1 MRFGVL
7 GPLAVWTVDGELVVV
22 PESKVRALLA
32 ALLVDP
38 GRVVPSD
45 RLVED
50 LWGDAPPA
58 NPAGALQTRVSR
70 LRRALTRAGGRDL
83 VVHRPPGYL
92 LRVADDAVDSGRF
105 AALTRRARTTEGA
118 RERASL
124 LTEAL
129 SLWRGP
135 AFADFADEPFVRA
148 AVARLEEQRLLALEE
163 QAEARLELGEHGLLA
178 GELGDHTDRHPLRE
192 RLRAAHVRALYGAG
206 RPSEALDSYHELR
219 RSLDEELGLEPGPE
233 LVALHGEI
241 LRQDP
246 ALRAATPADATTPP
260 RPRTNLPTP
269 VTDLIG
275 RSESV
280 SEVRGMLESGRLVTL
295 TGPGGVGKTRLA
307 VEIATRLAGTFADGA
322 WLVELATQA
331 HPGEPGPADSVD
343 ALAEVVA
350 ATLGIRDDTS
360 PGPLPAGRPHTLI
373 DRLVGALRGKQLLL
387 VLDNCEHVVEPASRL
402 AAALLRGAPGVRILA
417 TSQEPL
423 DIAGERLWS
432 VPPLDLPGAEAAPS
446 VLRRSSAV
454 QLFEARAA
462 AASPG
467 FAITDEN
474 AAAVA
479 SICRRLDGIPLALEL
494 ASTRVRVL
502 GVRELAERLDD
513 RFRLLTGGHRG
524 APARQQT
531 LRAMIDWS
539 WELLT
544 AAEQIVLRRLAV
556 HSDGC
561 TLEAAE
567 TLCAGDGVKPS
578 EVVDL
583 LARLVDRS
591 LVLVAHDAD
600 GPRYRLLESVAAYC
614 LERLRA
620 SDHEQVRRAHDRYYV
635 AFAEGADAF
644 LRGADQQRWLRRLD
658 VETANIRSALDGA
671 AADGDAPLARR
682 LVRAMSWYWF
692 LRGRLTEAKRSL
704 AMALAVPDAPPDALP
719 DTPPDASPDRP
730 GAGAPGACVE
740 PVVAWRA
747 GMSMLS
753 GDEADPAWEGAAV
766 RKLYEDVGDPHERAR
781 AGWFLGFAMTKFGDM
796 AVGEDLTDRVLADF
810 RALGDRWGIAAVLS
824 TRGMQRYVC
833 GDLTLSRRDG
843 EESLALFREV
853 GDRWGQLQAMA
864 VLGRLAEIAGDYV
877 AADRWHR
884 DGLRV
889 AEDLGLW
896 TEASVRWSELG
907 RIALLTGDHARAE
920 EFHERGRR
928 LAVEQGDKPAEEFA
942 EVGLALGARR
952 QGRLDEAEAYLRG
965 WLEWNRQF
973 DAEYGAALILAEL
986 GFVAELRGDA
996 QGALALHE
1004 DGLAAAGDTGD
1015 PRAIALALEGL
1026 AGAHAL
1032 AGRPERAARLLGAAA
1047 AARSSVG
1054 APLPAAERG
1063 DVDRVTAAARE
1074 ALGDDGFE
1082 AAFGAGAELGW
1093 GVELSSSCG

>member
-7 GPLAVWTVDGELVVV
+7 GPLAVWTADGELVVV

-38 GRVVPSD
+38 GRVVSAD

-50 LWGDAPPA
+50 LWGEEPPA

-92 LRVADDAVDSGRF
+92 LGVADAAVDSDRF
-105 AALTRRARTTEGA
+105 VALTRRARTADGA

-163 QAEARLELGEHGLLA
+163 QAEARLELGEHSLLA
-178 GELGDHTDRHPLRE
+178 GELGDLAGRHPLRE
-192 RLRAAHVRALYGAG
+192 RLRAAHMRALYGAG

-219 RSLDEELGLEPGPE
+219 RRLDEELGLEPGPE
-233 LVALHGEI
+233 LVALHREI

-246 ALRAATPADATTPP
+246 GLLATPVDAATPT

-280 SEVRGMLESGRLVTL
+280 SEVRGVLESGRLVTL

-307 VEIATRLAGTFADGA
+307 VEIATRLAGSFADGA

-331 HPGEPGPADSVD
+331 HPAEPGPADSVD

-360 PGPLPAGRPHTLI
+360 PGPMPAGRPHTLI
-373 DRLVGALRGKQLLL
+373 DRLAGALRGKQLLL
-387 VLDNCEHVVEPASRL
+387 VLDNCEHVVEPAARL
-402 AAALLRGAPGVRILA
+402 AEALLRGAPDVRILA

-432 VPPLDLPGAEAAPS
+432 VPPLDLPGAAAAPS
-446 VLRRSSAV
+446 VLRQSSAV

-462 AASPG
+462 AVSPG
-467 FAITDEN
+467 FAITEEN
-474 AAAVA
+474 AGAVA
-479 SICRRLDGIPLALEL
+479 AICRRLDGIPLALEL

-502 GVRELAERLDD
+502 GVQELAERLDD

-567 TLCAGDGVKPS
+567 TVCAGDGVKPS

-600 GPRYRLLESVAAYC
+600 GPRYRLLESMAAYC

-620 SDHEQVRRAHDRYYV
+620 SDHEQVRRAHAHYYV
-635 AFAEGADAF
+635 SFAEGADAF

-658 VETANIRSALDGA
+658 VETANVRSALDGA
-671 AADGDAPLARR
+671 AVDGDAALALR

-704 AMALAVPDAPPDALP
+704 AMALAVPGG
-719 DTPPDASPDRP
+719 TP
-730 GAGAPGACVE
+730 AGAPESPGAPRAPGTSVE
-740 PVVAWRA
+740 PAVVWRA

-753 GDEADPAWEGAAV
+753 GDEADPAWEGGAV
-766 RKLYEDVGDPHERAR
+766 RTLYEDIGDPHERAR

-796 AVGEDLTDRVLADF
+796 AVGEDLTDRVLAEF
-810 RALGDRWGIAAVLS
+810 RALDDRWGIAAVLS

-833 GDLTLSRRDG
+833 GDLKLSRRDG

-864 VLGRLAEIAGDYV
+864 VLGRLAEIAGDY
-877 AADRWHR
+877 AAAGRWHR

-952 QGRLDEAEAYLRG
+952 RGRLDEAEAHLRN

-986 GFVAELRGDA
+986 GFIAELRGDA

-1004 DGLAAAGDTGD
+1004 DGLAAARDTGD
-1015 PRAIALALEGL
+1015 PRAVALALEGL

-1032 AGRPERAARLLGAAA
+1032 AGRHAQAARLLGAAA
-1047 AARSSVG
+1047 AARASVG

-1063 DVDRVTAAARE
+1063 DVDRVTAVARA
-1074 ALGDDGFE
+1074 ALGDEDFE

-1093 GVELSSSCG
+1093 GVELSSLCG